1 MNYQSP
7 TTKKMKNKAAETKTH
22 LDARSAICSFP
33 FHQSRGWALG
43 SLLEDGENSREMPVG
58 ETGSL
63 CFATCSEGQA
73 SGEKKSESIWSTSC
87 RKLKTVHEP
96 PSISVQTLVSTS
108 SNNLSQRVCQKKGVD
123 YSIGKMMPKSWM
135 LTGSQNPEDQ
145 MSEEQVFYEF
155 IFRLFKENK
164 VEIASAIKKPFP
176 LLMGLRDR
184 GFIPEQMFQHFQEAC
199 RNLVPVERVI
209 YDVLSELEKTFDK
222 TVLDALFS
230 NLNLKAYPDLLE
242 ICRSFQN
249 VIRDNFH
256 YEAMDEE
263 ETKEVLH
270 FQMHHKLESCERSLL
285 QVNNIRGLEDTPSLQ
300 PHEGQV
306 SCEHESP
313 QRTSGGDIE
322 EIHELLPGNGGALQ
336 MDEGGE
342 SEEMPRL
349 LLYDREVTCDPGVP
363 SMTNE
368 EEPEEMPEEMPS
380 LPAEE
385 EQEHDDAH
393 WEASDEEEP
402 QEALSSPPTCGPGS
416 HDPEALQMI
425 SEEEPE
431 EMPSQVLSDGEES
444 SSACLEMCDQE
455 DLQEDLS
462 SPPESGSAEL
472 PAYGNEKCSCVMCS
486 SKYVPEGPEAST
498 ASSQACDT
506 MDTADLG
513 NNSSSGKLKRKR
525 RRKKGH
531 AWTRIKRK
539 YQRKLHQKDSSNTA
553 GQLVSRGKKVKMRLQ
568 ELAKIKRSRRRRKD
582 DRVNFHSQILPVTCG
597 EVKGMLYKKKLK
609 QGVLVRC
616 IQSEDG
622 NWFTPREFEVKGGHA
637 RSKNWRMSVRC
648 GGMPLR
654 WLIEKE
660 LLHNPPR
667 KYFRKRKT
675 IPKAH
680 NNTLVDPY
688 LGNSDEC
695 ETCRDGGELFCCDT
709 CSRSFHEDCH
719 IPPVE
724 TERSPWSCT
733 FCRIESLGRQQ
744 CHRESEVLERQM
756 QPEEQLKCEFILLR
770 VYCHSESSFFS
781 KIPYY
786 YYIKEVSQNI
796 KEPMWLDKIKK
807 KLNKQG
813 YHQVEGFV
821 RDMRLIFHNHRMSY
835 KYNDFGLMGLRL
847 EAEFERKFKE
857 VFAIEETNES
867 SSLA

>member
-58 ETGSL
+58 KTGSL

-249 VIRDNFH
+249 
-256 YEAMDEE
+256 
-263 ETKEVLH
+263 
-270 FQMHHKLESCERSLL
+270 ESCERSLL

-300 PHEGQV
+300 PHEGQ
-306 SCEHESP
+306 
-313 QRTSGGDIE
+313 
-322 EIHELLPGNGGALQ
+322 
-336 MDEGGE
+336 
-342 SEEMPRL
+342 
-349 LLYDREVTCDPGVP
+349 VTCDPGVP

-431 EMPSQVLSDGEES
+431 EMPSQVLSDGEAES

-462 SPPESGSAEL
+462 SPPESGSEAEL

-568 ELAKIKRSRRRRKD
+568 ELAKIKRSRRRRKG

>member
-1 MNYQSP
+1 M
-7 TTKKMKNKAAETKTH
+7 
-22 LDARSAICSFP
+22 
-33 FHQSRGWALG
+33 
-43 SLLEDGENSREMPVG
+43 SL
-58 ETGSL
+58 
-63 CFATCSEGQA
+63 
-73 SGEKKSESIWSTSC
+73 
-87 RKLKTVHEP
+87 P
-96 PSISVQTLVSTS
+96 PSPSRHL
-108 SNNLSQRVCQKKGVD
+108 
-123 YSIGKMMPKSWM
+123 M

-249 VIRDNFH
+249 
-256 YEAMDEE
+256 
-263 ETKEVLH
+263 
-270 FQMHHKLESCERSLL
+270 ESCERSLL

-322 EIHELLPGNGGALQ
+322 EIHELLPGNGG
-336 MDEGGE
+336 
-342 SEEMPRL
+342 
-349 LLYDREVTCDPGVP
+349 VTCDPGVP

-431 EMPSQVLSDGEES
+431 EMPSQVLSDGEAES

-462 SPPESGSAEL
+462 SPPESGSEAEL